1 MNQQAISL
9 GSLCTGYG
17 GLDMAF
23 MKAFSALAPA
33 LAWVADNNRHA
44 STLLATHSPDVPNLG
59 DLEHVDWRLID
70 PVDAVC
76 AGFPCQDIS
85 FAGLGA
91 GIVHFLKDH
100 PGVRQVR
107 LPDAQAAGGLV
118 GGQLSCHAASYEL
131 AAMTEIV
138 VGQNAGRSRS
148 DLHLACTFGSAMTT
162 FEHFASNLRSRTGI
176 PREATNEVSLPDD
189 IVRIGIGCEPVRDII
204 ADLGFALS
212 SAVPLSKQH

>member
-1 MNQQAISL
+1 MQYPQSHGGRFKASRQASPPSPHHAKLKSKKRVRL

-23 MKAFSALAPA
+23 MRVFDVLAPA

-44 STLLATHSPDVPNLG
+44 STLLAKRSPDVPNLG

-91 GIVHFLKDH
+91 GIAHC
-100 PGVRQVR
+100 
-107 LPDAQAAGGLV
+107 V
-118 GGQLSCHAASYEL
+118 G
-131 AAMTEIV
+131 
-138 VGQNAGRSRS
+138 N
-148 DLHLACTFGSAMTT
+148 
-162 FEHFASNLRSRTGI
+162 
-176 PREATNEVSLPDD
+176 
-189 IVRIGIGCEPVRDII
+189 
-204 ADLGFALS
+204 
-212 SAVPLSKQH
+212 